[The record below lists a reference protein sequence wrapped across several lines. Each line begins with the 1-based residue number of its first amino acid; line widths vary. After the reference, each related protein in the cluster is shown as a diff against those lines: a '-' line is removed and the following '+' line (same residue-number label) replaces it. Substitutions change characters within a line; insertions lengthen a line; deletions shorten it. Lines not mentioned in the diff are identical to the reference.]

1 MPKSSLQLQRRR
13 DFLRAC
19 AATAASEP
27 LHQRPAS
34 VEAIVHRT
42 VNSPAPAYYVEF
54 DTARK
59 VLYTYFSQGSLPAH
73 TPHRRAMWLELVGR
87 VDKYRQRGWNLT
99 DALTRVLSEGKA
111 SSFFMAESTA
121 CRELRSHRRSSL
133 NSKI

>member
-1 MPKSSLQLQRRR
+1 MPKSSLQLLRRK

-19 AATAASEP
+19 ATAAAEP
-27 LHQRPAS
+27 LHQRPTS

-42 VNSPAPAYYVEF
+42 VNAPAPAYYVEF

-59 VLYTYFSQGSLPAH
+59 VLYTYFSRGILPASS
-73 TPHRRAMWLELVGR
+73 PHRKAMWLELADR

-99 DALTRVLSEGKA
+99 DALTRVLSEGNA

-121 CRELRSHRRSSL
+121 CRELRSHRRSTL
-133 NSKI
+133 NKKH